1 MKSNDPLEV
10 TVETVADDG
19 CAYTADGSY
28 AVFGALP
35 GEKVVA
41 VPVAR
46 KRKRLYLRSTEVLTS
61 SRHRVTPMCKAA
73 SFCGGCSFQHA
84 SHAYQLELK
93 QAQVQKALGQITP
106 VEWMEPISAP
116 PYGYRTKARL
126 GVKYVDKK
134 GRVLVGF
141 REKMKPYI
149 TDIENCPILVDP
161 VSSLIEPLVELISGL
176 SEPRTIPQ
184 IEVACGD
191 SDVALIFRHMAAMSE
206 KDMQKLRSFG
216 HDQSVQMFLQPEGL
230 DSTHK
235 VFPQD
240 TSDLLHY
247 RLPDYD
253 LVFQFSP
260 QDFTQVNLTVNRL
273 MVAKAIELLDID
285 PSDEVYDAFCG
296 IGNFSLAIARFAKK
310 VTGAEQSAGSIARA
324 RENARLNG
332 VENVSFI
339 VEDLQLETAES
350 NGSEGV
356 SKVLLDPPRS
366 GAEAMVKKLA
376 GSNVG
381 RVVYVSC
388 NPETLA
394 RDIGILENQGFELRA
409 AGIIDMFPHT
419 THVESIALLV
429 RQGHPTKPPN
439 T

>member
-1 MKSNDPLEV
+1 MD
-10 TVETVADDG
+10 TVAEDG
-19 CAYTADGSY
+19 CAYTADGKH

-35 GEKVVA
+35 GEKVIA

-46 KRKRLYLRSTEVLTS
+46 KRKRLYLRSTEVLAS
-61 SRHRVTPMCKAA
+61 SSHRVTPMCKAA

-93 QAQVQKALGQITP
+93 QAQVQQKFGQITP
-106 VEWMEPISAP
+106 SEWMEPISAP
-116 PYGYRTKARL
+116 TYGYRTKARL

-134 GRVLVGF
+134 DRVLVGF

-161 VSSLIEPLVELISGL
+161 VSNLIEPLIELISGL

-191 SDVALIFRHMAAMSE
+191 SDVALIFRHMAAMSDE
-206 KDMQKLRSFG
+206 DMQKLRSFG
-216 HDQSVQMFLQPEGL
+216 EEQSVQMFLQPEGL

-235 VFPQD
+235 IFPQD
-240 TSDLLHY
+240 NDDLLRY

-260 QDFTQVNLTVNRL
+260 QDFTQVNLAVNRQ
-273 MVAKAIELLDID
+273 MVARAVALLDID
-285 PSDEVYDAFCG
+285 PSDEVFDAFCG
-296 IGNFSLAIARFAKK
+296 IGNFSLAISRFAKK
-310 VTGAEQSAGSIARA
+310 VTGAEQSASSIARA

-332 VENVSFI
+332 VENVSFV
-339 VEDLQLETAES
+339 VEDLQLETSEI
-350 NGSEGV
+350 NGLEGAN
-356 SKVLLDPPRS
+356 KVLLDPPRS
-366 GAEAMVKKLA
+366 GAEAMVKRLA
-376 GSNVG
+376 GSNVV

-394 RDIGILENQGFELRA
+394 RDIGILENQGFELRS

-429 RQGHPTKPPN
+429 RQGLPH
-439 T
+439 

>member
-1 MKSNDPLEV
+1 MKSNDPIEV
-10 TVETVADDG
+10 TVDTVAEDG
-19 CAYTADGSY
+19 CAYTADGKH

-35 GEKVVA
+35 GEKVIA

-46 KRKRLYLRSTEVLTS
+46 KRKRLYLRSTEVLAS
-61 SRHRVTPMCKAA
+61 SSHRVTPMCKAA

-93 QAQVQKALGQITP
+93 QAQVQQKFGQITP
-106 VEWMEPISAP
+106 SEWMEPISAP
-116 PYGYRTKARL
+116 TYGYRTKARL

-134 GRVLVGF
+134 DRVLVGF

-161 VSSLIEPLVELISGL
+161 VSNLIEPLIELISGL

-191 SDVALIFRHMAAMSE
+191 SDVALIFRHMAAMSDE
-206 KDMQKLRSFG
+206 DMQKLRSFG
-216 HDQSVQMFLQPEGL
+216 EEQSVQMFLQPEGL

-235 VFPQD
+235 IFPQD
-240 TSDLLHY
+240 NDDLLRY

-260 QDFTQVNLTVNRL
+260 QDFTQVNLAVNRQ
-273 MVAKAIELLDID
+273 MVARAVALLDID
-285 PSDEVYDAFCG
+285 PSDEVFDAFCG
-296 IGNFSLAIARFAKK
+296 IGNFSLAISRFAKK
-310 VTGAEQSAGSIARA
+310 VTGAEQSASSIARA

-332 VENVSFI
+332 VENVSFV
-339 VEDLQLETAES
+339 VEDLQLEPSEI
-350 NGSEGV
+350 NGLEGAN
-356 SKVLLDPPRS
+356 KVLLDPPRS
-366 GAEAMVKKLA
+366 GAEAMVKRLA
-376 GSNVG
+376 GSNVV

-394 RDIGILENQGFELRA
+394 RDIGILENQGFELRS

-429 RQGHPTKPPN
+429 RQGLPH
-439 T
+439 

>member
-1 MKSNDPLEV
+1 MD
-10 TVETVADDG
+10 TVAEDG
-19 CAYTADGSY
+19 CAYTADGRH

-35 GEKVVA
+35 GEKVIA

-46 KRKRLYLRSTEVLTS
+46 KRKRLYLRSTEVLAS
-61 SRHRVTPMCKAA
+61 SSHRVTPRCKAA

-93 QAQVQKALGQITP
+93 QAQVQQKFGQITP
-106 VEWMEPISAP
+106 SEWMEPISAP
-116 PYGYRTKARL
+116 TYGYRTKARL

-134 GRVLVGF
+134 DRVLVGF

-161 VSSLIEPLVELISGL
+161 VSNLIEPLIELISGL

-191 SDVALIFRHMAAMSE
+191 SDVALIFRHMAAMSDE
-206 KDMQKLRSFG
+206 DMQKLRSFG
-216 HDQSVQMFLQPEGL
+216 EEQSVQMFLQPEGL

-235 VFPQD
+235 IFPQD
-240 TSDLLHY
+240 NDDLLRY

-260 QDFTQVNLTVNRL
+260 QDFTQVNLAVNRQ
-273 MVAKAIELLDID
+273 MVARAVALLDID
-285 PSDEVYDAFCG
+285 PSDEVFDAFCG
-296 IGNFSLAIARFAKK
+296 IGNFSLAISRFAKK
-310 VTGAEQSAGSIARA
+310 VTGAEQSASSIARA

-332 VENVSFI
+332 VENVSFV
-339 VEDLQLETAES
+339 VEDLQLETSEI
-350 NGSEGV
+350 NGLEGAN
-356 SKVLLDPPRS
+356 KVLLDPPRS
-366 GAEAMVKKLA
+366 GAEAMVKRLA
-376 GSNVG
+376 GSNVV

-394 RDIGILENQGFELRA
+394 RDIGILENQGFELRS

-429 RQGHPTKPPN
+429 RQGLPH
-439 T
+439 

>member
-1 MKSNDPLEV
+1 MKANDPIEV

-61 SRHRVTPMCKAA
+61 SCHRVTPMCTAA

-93 QAQVQKALGQITP
+93 QAQVQQELGEIAP
-106 VEWMEPISAP
+106 IEWLEPISAA

-149 TDIENCPILVDP
+149 ADVENCPVLVDS

-191 SDVALIFRHMAAMSE
+191 SDVALIFRHMTAMSE
-206 KDMQKLRSFG
+206 KDMQKLQSFG
-216 HDQSVQMFLQPEGL
+216 HDQSVQIFLQPEGL

-240 TSDLLHY
+240 TSDLLQY
-247 RLPDYD
+247 RLPDYG

-260 QDFTQVNLTVNRL
+260 QDFTQVNLPVNRL
-273 MVAKAIELLDID
+273 MVTKAIELLDID
-285 PSDEVYDAFCG
+285 PSDKVYDAFCG
-296 IGNFSLAIARFAKK
+296 IGNFSLAISRFAKK
-310 VTGAEQSAGSIARA
+310 VTGAEQSVGSIARA

-332 VENVSFI
+332 VENVSFV
-339 VEDLQLETAES
+339 VEDLQLETAQI
-350 NGSEGV
+350 NGLAGA

-366 GAEAMVKKLA
+366 GAEVLVKRLA
-376 GSNVG
+376 SSNVV
-381 RVVYVSC
+381 RIVYVSC
-388 NPETLA
+388 NPVTLA
-394 RDIGILENQGFELRA
+394 RDIVILENEGFKLRSV
-409 AGIIDMFPHT
+409 GIIDMFPHT

-429 RQGHPTKPPN
+429 RQGLPH
-439 T
+439 

>member
-1 MKSNDPLEV
+1 MKSNDPIEV
-10 TVETVADDG
+10 TVDTVAEDG
-19 CAYTADGSY
+19 CAYTADGKH

-35 GEKVVA
+35 GEKVIA

-46 KRKRLYLRSTEVLTS
+46 KRKRLYLRSTEVLAS
-61 SRHRVTPMCKAA
+61 SSHRVTPRCKAA

-93 QAQVQKALGQITP
+93 QAQVQQKFGQITP
-106 VEWMEPISAP
+106 SEWMEPISAP
-116 PYGYRTKARL
+116 TYGYRTKARL

-134 GRVLVGF
+134 DRVLVGF

-161 VSSLIEPLVELISGL
+161 VSNLIEPLIELISGL

-191 SDVALIFRHMAAMSE
+191 SDVALIFRHMAAMSDE
-206 KDMQKLRSFG
+206 DMQKLRSFG
-216 HDQSVQMFLQPEGL
+216 EEQSVQMFLQPEGL

-235 VFPQD
+235 IFPQD
-240 TSDLLHY
+240 NDDLLRY

-253 LVFQFSP
+253 LVFHFSP
-260 QDFTQVNLTVNRL
+260 QDFTQVNLAVNRQ
-273 MVAKAIELLDID
+273 MVARAVALLDID
-285 PSDEVYDAFCG
+285 PSDEVFDAFCG
-296 IGNFSLAIARFAKK
+296 IGNFSLAISRFAKK
-310 VTGAEQSAGSIARA
+310 VTGAEQSASSIARA

-332 VENVSFI
+332 VENVSFV
-339 VEDLQLETAES
+339 VEDLQLETSEI
-350 NGSEGV
+350 NGLEGAN
-356 SKVLLDPPRS
+356 KVLLDPPRS
-366 GAEAMVKKLA
+366 GAEAMVKRLA
-376 GSNVG
+376 GSNVV

-394 RDIGILENQGFELRA
+394 RDIGILENQGFELRS

-429 RQGHPTKPPN
+429 RQGLPH
-439 T
+439 